1 MPFPELNL
9 SLGLTDNDGSVFY
22 AGSGE
27 GKVIVKTDSA
37 LKKYSINI
45 TISEQ
50 EVGSVYLNTH
60 LKDAEIPAE
69 IEIPVYQMIV
79 TDDKTNEKEIYKVT
93 RDTFFYKQQTKKKGL
108 WSFLGLKFLAPNNFL
123 FENIPFEP
131 LKEEMETY
139 DISKY
144 RKLNGDELTYSF
156 QKDGQAIQIF
166 AGDINTLKVV
176 KGVSYFVIVDE
187 KKGQRFI
194 GDILYREK
202 FLKLTP
208 SVKLHL
214 IKRKQVSK
222 EMETDKKGRTDRLI
236 YI

>member
-1 MPFPELNL
+1 
-9 SLGLTDNDGSVFY
+9 
-22 AGSGE
+22 
-27 GKVIVKTDSA
+27 
-37 LKKYSINI
+37 
-45 TISEQ
+45 
-50 EVGSVYLNTH
+50 
-60 LKDAEIPAE
+60 
-69 IEIPVYQMIV
+69 
-79 TDDKTNEKEIYKVT
+79 
-93 RDTFFYKQQTKKKGL
+93 
-108 WSFLGLKFLAPNNFL
+108 
-123 FENIPFEP
+123 
-131 LKEEMETY
+131 METY